1 MIRNKGKNLGKIKK
15 IGGFGNFTIKN
26 LSLDR
31 CVMSQSS
38 LTPTIEKHFA
48 DDLCFASVAQLRAS
62 PGVTDFQKLGG
73 DK

>member
-1 MIRNKGKNLGKIKK
+1 MREKLEN
-15 IGGFGNFTIKN
+15 N
-26 LSLDR
+26 LSLDH

-62 PGVTDFQKLGG
+62 PGVTDFQKFGG
-73 DK
+73 DKIKPY